1 LFRCLAPSAAY
12 GNTYIYI
19 YTYMYRNICVCLQVV
34 CSTVCRTKAIKVSHR
49 SCEETLG
56 TIHGHT
62 LRNAIWKYNRPI
74 LIGGTSLLK

>member
-1 LFRCLAPSAAY
+1 LAPSIVPLFGTIGSIWKY
-12 GNTYIYI
+12 IYIYI

-62 LRNAIWKYNRPI
+62 LRNAI
-74 LIGGTSLLK
+74 